1 MNIGTIGTGQIVEK
15 ILTSIGK
22 TRHLKCS
29 AVYSRAKEKGRA
41 LAKRFGIPAVDTDM
55 EAFLIARDIVSIY
68 LASPNSLH
76 YSQAKM
82 ALEHGKHVIVEK
94 PMTPYYGQTKELLDL
109 ALEKGLLCFEA
120 STIGHAP
127 NFAIMKEHLDEIG
140 RTRLVLCSYSQYS
153 SRYDLLRKDEVTNMF
168 DPAFCGGALMDIN
181 YYNIYT
187 VTALFG
193 RPGQVVYYP
202 NRYKNGIDTSGIL
215 MMIYPDFVCQCTG
228 AKDTWG
234 ANGVQIQGEDGYIFV
249 AGSTNESGPVK
260 VVTKVS
266 EKIYDVQPDG
276 NQWYYEFQSLD
287 RLFYDGDMERCKALM
302 QATLDTAW
310 LLEEGRKSAAMD
322 F

>member
-1 MNIGTIGTGQIVEK
+1 MLGS
-15 ILTSIGK
+15 LF
-22 TRHLKCS
+22 
-29 AVYSRAKEKGRA
+29 RAKEKGRA
-41 LAKRFGIPAVDTDM
+41 LAKRFGIPAVYTDM
-55 EAFLIARDIVSIY
+55 EAFLNAPDIDIIY
-68 LASPNSLH
+68 IASPNSLH

-94 PMTPYYGQTKELLDL
+94 PMTPYYGQTKELFDL
-109 ALEKGLLCFEA
+109 ALKKGLLCFEA

-168 DPAFCGGALMDIN
+168 DPAFCAEPSWILIIT
-181 YYNIYT
+181 IYIPLPPFLA
-187 VTALFG
+187 VRARLFIIPTG
-193 RPGQVVYYP
+193 I
-202 NRYKNGIDTSGIL
+202 KNGIDTSGIL

-287 RLFYDGDMERCKALM
+287 RSFMMAIWSGAKH
-302 QATLDTAW
+302 
-310 LLEEGRKSAAMD
+310 
-322 F
+322 

>member
-1 MNIGTIGTGQIVEK
+1 
-15 ILTSIGK
+15 
-22 TRHLKCS
+22 
-29 AVYSRAKEKGRA
+29 
-41 LAKRFGIPAVDTDM
+41 
-55 EAFLIARDIVSIY
+55 
-68 LASPNSLH
+68 
-76 YSQAKM
+76 
-82 ALEHGKHVIVEK
+82 
-94 PMTPYYGQTKELLDL
+94 
-109 ALEKGLLCFEA
+109 
-120 STIGHAP
+120 
-127 NFAIMKEHLDEIG
+127 
-140 RTRLVLCSYSQYS
+140 
-153 SRYDLLRKDEVTNMF
+153 
-168 DPAFCGGALMDIN
+168 MDIN

-266 EKIYDVQPDG
+266 EKVYDAQPDG

-287 RLFYDGDMERCKALM
+287 RIFYDGDMERCKALM

-310 LLEEGRKSAAMD
+310 VLEEGRKSAAMD